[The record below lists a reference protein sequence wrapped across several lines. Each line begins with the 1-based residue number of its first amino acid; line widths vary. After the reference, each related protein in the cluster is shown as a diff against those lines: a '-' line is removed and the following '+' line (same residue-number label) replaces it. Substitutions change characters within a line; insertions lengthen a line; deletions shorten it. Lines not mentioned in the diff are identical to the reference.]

1 MDEQGLFC
9 ARADHRGR
17 LSLSAGYGKALEDF
31 DNRFINGNYSS
42 NNCLENYYSKEK
54 IFFKNRAEFDSIYN
68 QAKDLHVELETHK
81 FQVFAIMNS
90 SFKYKYILQNY
101 NSELGRIRGE
111 PSAEDLIRE
120 IRSGYIQNEFSHRV
134 MRMILN
140 YKEEKYY
147 EKIIAILIDTNNDLK
162 TEWTTNGAFFTN
174 KIGFYNAYISTEYKQ
189 ILKNNKH

>member
-1 MDEQGLFC
+1 
-9 ARADHRGR
+9 
-17 LSLSAGYGKALEDF
+17 
-31 DNRFINGNYSS
+31 
-42 NNCLENYYSKEK
+42 
-54 IFFKNRAEFDSIYN
+54 
-68 QAKDLHVELETHK
+68 
-81 FQVFAIMNS
+81 MNS

-134 MRMILN
+134 MRMIFN